1 MGDYTS
7 PYFGV
12 LTLTE
17 CFDMDNGL
25 HFRRRKCYM
34 YEAQILATLYLILE
48 TIFKKRNLIEEIMT
62 KPRKLFKK

>member
-1 MGDYTS
+1 MGGYTS

-12 LTLTE
+12 LSIRE

-34 YEAQILATLYLILE
+34 YEAQTLATLYLILE
-48 TIFKKRNLIEEIMT
+48 TILKK
-62 KPRKLFKK
+62 KKLDTGNYD